1 MTTQDK
7 RSEQSFYDALF
18 KKRKKFAQFQRGIY
32 ERIAAAARQG
42 TEGTAAL
49 EVGCGGG
56 DQAVC
61 LVEAGFSVI
70 ASDLSG
76 EAVKIARST
85 ATEAGHAISMLNS
98 DAEHIP
104 IADESIDACV
114 CGLLLHHFSRF
125 DQVAA
130 ELQRVL
136 RPGGVVVA
144 IDANAHNPP
153 TWAFLNVVHRMRRLP
168 GLTPNQRA
176 LRSGEIEKVFGEHG
190 FTDFEFSSLTSE
202 LRRDWLGKSIGASL
216 NYHTRALL
224 LAASKMVLPQVAQG
238 NMLLSVFHKRPAST
252 HADAR
257 KPQPA

>member
-18 KKRKKFAQFQRGIY
+18 KKRKTFNQFQRGIY
-32 ERIAAAARQG
+32 ERMAAAARQA
-42 TEGTAAL
+42 TNGTAAL
-49 EVGCGGG
+49 EVGCGAG

-70 ASDLSG
+70 ASDLSR
-76 EAVKIARST
+76 EAVKVARAT
-85 ATEAGHAISMLNS
+85 TTEAGHTISLLNS

-104 IADESIDACV
+104 VADASIDACV
-114 CGLLLHHFSRF
+114 CGLLLHHFSQF
-125 DQVAA
+125 DRVAA
-130 ELQRVL
+130 DIQRVL

-153 TWAFLNVVHRMRRLP
+153 TWLFLNVVHRMRGLP

-176 LRSGEIEKVFGEHG
+176 LRRGEIERVFGEHG
-190 FTDFEFSSLTSE
+190 FTDFEFASVTSE
-202 LRRDWLGKSIGASL
+202 LRRDWLGKSLGASL

-224 LAASKMVLPQVAQG
+224 LAGSRMVLPQIAQG
-238 NMLLSVFHKRPAST
+238 NMLLSVF
-252 HADAR
+252 R
-257 KPQPA
+257 KPAASEQADTREPQLA